1 MKTKITK
8 EERRVIDKIIDKV
21 ISSEVLL
28 KGDKVYQF
36 GYNEEKG
43 TFSIG
48 IRNLFSSEAAYQDV
62 FICRR
67 CDDWRDVSV
76 HYYSI
81 YLCKENVHSS
91 SVDSSSVDS
100 NTVNLCVSDGTYRG
114 KIYDDVMQ
122 RLLDYIEENKYE
134 ILATAN
140 TKASNFPCKADE
152 LF

>member
-28 KGDKVYQF
+28 KGDKDYHF

-43 TFSIG
+43 TFSMRIK
-48 IRNLFSSEAAYQDV
+48 NLFSSEATYQNV
-62 FICRR
+62 VICRR
-67 CDDWRDVSV
+67 CDEWKDVSV

-81 YLCKENVHSS
+81 YLYKDYKEEEFRCITA
-91 SVDSSSVDS
+91 D
-100 NTVNLCVSDGTYRG
+100 LCICDGTH
-114 KIYDDVMQ
+114 KAQIYDDVMQ

-140 TKASNFPCKADE
+140 AKATNFPCKADE

>member
-28 KGDKVYQF
+28 KGDKDYHF
-36 GYNEEKG
+36 GCNEEKG
-43 TFSIG
+43 TFDMM
-48 IRNLFSSEAAYQDV
+48 IRKLFSSDAAYQDV
-62 FICRR
+62 LIRR
-67 CDDWRDVSV
+67 VKDAWANNAP
-76 HYYSI
+76 HYYTI
-81 YLCKENVHSS
+81 YLYKENVPCS
-91 SVDSSSVDS
+91 SVK
-100 NTVNLCVSDGTYRG
+100 LCVCDGTLNAE
-114 KIYDDVMQ
+114 IHDDVMQ

-140 TKASNFPCKADE
+140 AKGTSFPCKADE

>member
-28 KGDKVYQF
+28 KGDKDYHF

-43 TFSIG
+43 TISMRIK
-48 IRNLFSSEAAYQDV
+48 NLFSPEAAYQNV
-62 FICRR
+62 VICRR
-67 CDDWRDVSV
+67 NDDWKEDAP

-81 YLCKENVHSS
+81 YLYKENSHCS
-91 SVDSSSVDS
+91 SVD
-100 NTVNLCVSDGTYRG
+100 LCVCDGTYKA

-140 TKASNFPCKADE
+140 AKGSNFPCKADE

>member
-28 KGDKVYQF
+28 KGDKDYHF

-43 TFSIG
+43 TFSMTIK
-48 IRNLFSSEAAYQDV
+48 NLFSSEAAYQNV
-62 FICRR
+62 CICRR
-67 CDDWRDVSV
+67 NDEWKDVSH
-76 HYYSI
+76 HYYTI
-81 YLCKENVHSS
+81 YLYKEGAHCSTADLFV
-91 SVDSSSVDS
+91 
-100 NTVNLCVSDGTYRG
+100 CDGTYRA

-140 TKASNFPCKADE
+140 AKSSNFPCNADE